1 MSVFRRIKYR
11 TVHVFHGWDG
21 SMSDNTPFSGSAGP
35 HLGKKRGFSA
45 WITGAE
51 QSAAIKTN
59 LSSLTKAGQAF
70 KKNILQHKGED
81 TAGCSVGVRELGD
94 DGFTRYNI
102 EGEAIFI
109 TKRSTDV
116 FADDEFVDAGSEQFI
131 GRRLSSAEEPKEA
144 AEAVPEA
151 KPSTF
156 VPDIGR
162 KPAPKTFKGMG
173 YREAP
178 AKAHFREVP
187 AKQETVVKQEPAVE
201 QAPAEVAV
209 KPAPVKQAPVA
220 EPVVEAPRHETAVP
234 SNSAAIM
241 GKVAKRVPRIESP
254 IDWSDPDDSEDMF
267 ISQSESSVPEASG
280 PEPAVVEAPV
290 DKVEVGPI
298 GEVEGLYT
306 ENDAVSDISV
316 SVDVTESSEDVSD
329 EGSRSCVGF
338 VEEPLPEIPA
348 DESAPIASV
357 EVAEIDDQVAEVP
370 VVEVPIEETP
380 AAEIPAADVPAE
392 EIPAAVEAP
401 EEPIAVV
408 PSVDKVEAGPIGE
421 VNGLYSEGDAASDFS
436 VSAGKAVDDVA
447 TANTSSAAEAPRD
460 LTGYG
465 INGVTDPQVARPRP
479 RYRTYKFSG
488 GRICDSASVEGKKEE
503 PQRPLD

>member
-1 MSVFRRIKYR
+1 
-11 TVHVFHGWDG
+11 
-21 SMSDNTPFSGSAGP
+21 MSDNTPFSGSAGP

-59 LSSLTKAGQAF
+59 LSSLTKAGQAL

-178 AKAHFREVP
+178 AKVPFKEVP
-187 AKQETVVKQEPAVE
+187 AKQEPVIE
-201 QAPAEVAV
+201 QAPAEAAV

-220 EPVVEAPRHETAVP
+220 EPVVEAPRRETAVP

-241 GKVAKRVPRIESP
+241 GKVAKRVPRVEAP
-254 IDWSDPDDSEDMF
+254 IDWSDPDDSEDIF
-267 ISQSESSVPEASG
+267 ISQSESSVPEASRS
-280 PEPAVVEAPV
+280 EPAAVPAVDEVEA
-290 DKVEVGPI
+290 GSI
-298 GEVEGLYT
+298 GETEGLYS
-306 ENDAVSDISV
+306 EGDAASDISISV
-316 SVDVTESSEDVSD
+316 GSVDEAEAAEDVSD
-329 EGSRSCVGF
+329 EDSRSCTGF
-338 VEEPLPEIPA
+338 VEEPLLPEIPV
-348 DESAPIASV
+348 DEPVPIAS
-357 EVAEIDDQVAEVP
+357 EEIDAIGGQ
-370 VVEVPIEETP
+370 VVEAPVEETP
-380 AAEIPAADVPAE
+380 AVEVPEADAPAE
-392 EIPAAVEAP
+392 ETPGIDAPVEEAPAAVEAP
-401 EEPIAVV
+401 EEPIAAV
-408 PSVDKVEAGPIGE
+408 PSVDKIEAGPIGE